1 MSDHWYSLTR
11 LGKAAGYSLAGLHAA
26 WTQEASFRFEAIV
39 AIPLI
44 PLALWWGE
52 SGLQRAALIG
62 SLLLVLLV
70 ELLNSG
76 VEAAV
81 DRVSLD
87 HNPLSKRAKD
97 LGSAAVSVSI
107 LNAVIV
113 WGLILNEIF

>member
-11 LGKAAGYSLAGLHAA
+11 LSKATGYSLAGLRAA
-26 WTQEASFRFEAIV
+26 WIQEASFRFEVIV
-39 AIPLI
+39 AVPLM

-52 SGLQRAALIG
+52 SGLQRALLIG
-62 SLLLVLLV
+62 SLLLILLV

-87 HNPLSKRAKD
+87 HNPLSERAKD
-97 LGSAAVSVSI
+97 LGSAAVFVAI

-113 WGLILNEIF
+113 WTLILSS